1 MQGEEDR
8 GRYYRERRT
17 GEGIIGRG
25 QEKVLQ
31 GEKDRGRYY
40 RERRTGEGII
50 GRGGQGKVL

>member
-1 MQGEEDR
+1 MYCMES
-8 GRYYRERRT
+8 RR

-31 GEKDRGRYY
+31 GEEDRGRYY
-40 RERRTGEGII
+40 RERRTWEGII